1 MMKKIIITFGLTL
14 ASIFGHTWE
23 YHELKDE
30 MTDQIVRKRVI
41 QRSDNKIEGWI
52 QNDPLSLIVNCQAII
67 WINGRPFGGF
77 DYDTTIYSNIK
88 VHRHRIRFDSDKP
101 EIVDWYV
108 TENIDHAILRR
119 SARITVDGEFIS
131 FNEFFRQKL
140 QSSDT
145 LLIEVKPFN
154 THRTEIATFDL
165 TGFGEAYASC
175 PN

>member
-1 MMKKIIITFGLTL
+1 MKKIIIITFGLTL

-30 MTDQIVRKRVI
+30 MTDQIVRRRVI
-41 QRSDNKIEGWI
+41 QRSDDKIEGWI
-52 QNDPLSLIVNCQAII
+52 LNGPLFLIVNCQTTI
-67 WINGRPFGGF
+67 WIDGRPFGGF
-77 DYDTTIYSNIK
+77 DYDTIQHIK
-88 VHRHRIRFDSDKP
+88 VHQHRIRFDSDKP

-119 SARITVDGEFIS
+119 RAHIRVDGDFIS

-165 TGFGEAYASC
+165 TRFGEAYASC